1 MEHIKD
7 FAKFEAD
14 IKGWLV
20 GLWQMFENNLI
31 EHYEEEGEVHEY
43 YTEEEVTDFGDEVI
57 YEYWHTYLDQL
68 ENPDEYFEPQHVD
81 KIGVF
86 VWKYLKEFDYH
97 KFVDEL
103 SDEEGSF
110 VDELSDEE
118 GSATAQA

>member
-20 GLWQMFENNLI
+20 GLWEMFEDNLI
-31 EHYEEEGEVHEY
+31 EKYEGEVHE

-68 ENPDEYFEPQHVD
+68 ENPDKYFEPQHED

-86 VWKYLKEFDYH
+86 VRKYLNEFDYH

-103 SDEEGSF
+103 KEGKFVDELSDE
-110 VDELSDEE
+110 ELSDEE

>member
-20 GLWQMFENNLI
+20 GLWVI
-31 EHYEEEGEVHEY
+31 EKYEAEVHE

-57 YEYWHTYLDQL
+57 YNYWHTYLDQL
-68 ENPDEYFEPQHVD
+68 ENPDEYFEPQHED

-103 SDEEGSF
+103 SDEDLF